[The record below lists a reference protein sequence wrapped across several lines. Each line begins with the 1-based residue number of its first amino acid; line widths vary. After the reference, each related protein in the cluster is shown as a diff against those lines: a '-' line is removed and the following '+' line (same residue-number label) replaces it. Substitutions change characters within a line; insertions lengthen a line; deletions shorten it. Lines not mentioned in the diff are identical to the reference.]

1 MSTQDK
7 VPAYKV
13 TTFVKGTKKVEYTF
27 AQLKEAIMF
36 QVGLKKQG
44 HESNLTRVEI

>member
-7 VPAYKV
+7 LSAYKV

-27 AQLKEAIMF
+27 AKLKEAIMF
-36 QVGLKKQG
+36 QVGLKQQG
-44 HESNLTRVEI
+44 QESNLTRIEI

>member
-7 VPAYKV
+7 ISAFKV
-13 TTFVKGTKKVEYTF
+13 TALVKGTKKVEYTF
-27 AQLKEAIMF
+27 AKLKEAIMF

-44 HESNLTRVEI
+44 QESNLTRIEI